1 MNKLN
6 TKNKIIISALLF
18 PAVIAVLL
26 LLVITPAIDDIN
38 AMSGD
43 IEARRIELEEK
54 YLRGQSLK
62 KMMENLKNIDARIG
76 DLDQIFIARNDILG
90 FITSLEKTA
99 TENNIA
105 QKVNLAVEKD
115 AKQNGYSKIPLQIS
129 TEGKFNNQFNYLLDI
144 ERSKYYI
151 NISSLELSTTASQP
165 SIDSMD
171 SNENKKIQTV
181 IFADT
186 YWQ

>member
-1 MNKLN
+1 M
-6 TKNKIIISALLF
+6 F
-18 PAVIAVLL
+18 PTVVAVLL
-26 LLVITPAIDDIN
+26 LFVVMPAINDIS
-38 AMSGD
+38 AMSND
-43 IEARRIELEEK
+43 IEARRIDLEEK

-76 DLDQIFIARNDILG
+76 NLDQIFIEKSDILG
-90 FITSLEKTA
+90 FITSLEETA
-99 TENNIA
+99 SANNIT
-105 QKVNLAVEKD
+105 QKINLSIEKD

-129 TEGKFNNQFNYLLDI
+129 VEGKFNNQFNYLLDI

-151 NISSLELSTTASQP
+151 NISSLEISSSPVQP
-165 SIDSMD
+165 QIEPE
-171 SNENKKIQTV
+171 ENKKTRAV

>member
-6 TKNKIIISALLF
+6 TKNKIIASALLF

-26 LLVITPAIDDIN
+26 LFVIMPAINNIS
-38 AMSGD
+38 AMSND
-43 IEARRIELEEK
+43 IEARRIDLEEK

-76 DLDQIFIARNDILG
+76 DLDQIFIEKNDILG

-99 TENNIA
+99 AENNIA
-105 QKVNLAVEKD
+105 QKINLLTEKD
-115 AKQNGYSKIPLQIS
+115 TKQNGYSKIPLQIS
-129 TEGKFNNQFNYLLDI
+129 TEGKFSNQFNYLSDI
-144 ERSKYYI
+144 ERSEYYI
-151 NISSLELSTTASQP
+151 NISSLELSSSATQP
-165 SIDSMD
+165 QTEPE
-171 SNENKKIQTV
+171 ENKKIKTV